1 MGDTMSVEFLKVIR
15 ETEKKCE
22 QKLKNAE
29 TSKQDAI
36 MEAEKSAV
44 LRIRDAEIQAKEEA
58 DKILSSVGDK
68 VEKEYVKILNIFEE
82 EQNKLKEKAKKI
94 EKKAVDYI
102 LSNIF

>member
-1 MGDTMSVEFLKVIR
+1 MSVEFLKVIR

-22 QKLKNAE
+22 QKLKKAE
-29 TSKQDAI
+29 TSKQNAI
-36 MEAEKSAV
+36 MDAEKSAV
-44 LRIRDAEIQAKEEA
+44 LRVRDAEIQAKEEA
-58 DKILSSVGDK
+58 NKILSNVGDQ
-68 VEKEYVKILNIFEE
+68 VEKEYVKVLNIFEE

>member
-1 MGDTMSVEFLKVIR
+1 MSVEFLKDIR

-22 QKLKNAE
+22 EKLKKAE
-29 TSKQDAI
+29 TTKQNAI

-44 LRIRDAEIQAKEEA
+44 LRIKDAEIQAKEEA
-58 DKILSSVGDK
+58 DKILSNVEDR
-68 VEKEYVKILNIFEE
+68 VEKEYIKVLNIFEE

>member
-1 MGDTMSVEFLKVIR
+1 MSVEFLKVIR

-22 QKLKNAE
+22 QKLKKAE
-29 TSKQDAI
+29 TSKQNAI

-44 LRIRDAEIQAKEEA
+44 LRVRDTEIQAKEEA
-58 DKILSSVGDK
+58 DKILSSVGDR
-68 VEKEYVKILNIFEE
+68 VEKEYVKVLNIFEE